1 MIFNGVVFFY
11 PSLMMTSQYPI
22 PSPSLHTSNLK
33 LVCAHGS
40 ARSSPLLLH
49 IYTLL
54 CVTLIAHPS
63 VQCVYLLR
71 LGTGVPRATEVA
83 QALPASPIYDTK
95 YALAPY
101 YTSLCASQLPLHT
114 QHTEK
119 KTDQK
124 SVQKLAAVQN
134 ILLSIDSTQEQQK
147 EEQGKT
153 APVAGDTD
161 KQAIDVDRDPPP
173 GSSRTSRQKTKAK
186 LDDHR
191 RKQDRERN
199 YRKKTRELLEMETSL
214 LQVCLAP
221 VPPPS
226 GVWPQTSPRDPPLCA
241 HHHFYQQQ

>member
-1 MIFNGVVFFY
+1 M
-11 PSLMMTSQYPI
+11 
-22 PSPSLHTSNLK
+22 
-33 LVCAHGS
+33 
-40 ARSSPLLLH
+40 
-49 IYTLL
+49 
-54 CVTLIAHPS
+54 
-63 VQCVYLLR
+63 
-71 LGTGVPRATEVA
+71 A
-83 QALPASPIYDTK
+83 QALHLPPIYDTK
-95 YALAPY
+95 YVLAPG
-101 YTSLCASQLPLHT
+101 YTSLCASQLPVHT

-134 ILLSIDSTQEQQK
+134 ILLSIDSTPEPQK

-153 APVAGDTD
+153 APVPGDTS
-161 KQAIDVDRDPPP
+161 KEAIDVDRTPPP

-214 LQVCLAP
+214 LQVCLAA

-226 GVWPQTSPRDPPLCA
+226 GALPQTSLGDPPTLPTPLLLSTSVNYPTHSLCWWMR
-241 HHHFYQQQ
+241 HTGNHFHNISECTGMVVGL